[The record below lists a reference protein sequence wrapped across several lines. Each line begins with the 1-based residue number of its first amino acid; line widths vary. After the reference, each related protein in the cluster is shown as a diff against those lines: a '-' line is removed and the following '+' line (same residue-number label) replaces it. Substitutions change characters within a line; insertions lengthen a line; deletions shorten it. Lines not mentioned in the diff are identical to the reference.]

1 MLFDPAGM
9 KTREIYALMIDL
21 IIPRPIALVSTVAAS
36 GARNLAPFS
45 YYIGLSPRPP
55 LVGISVA
62 RRHGMQKDTAA
73 NIRETEQ
80 FVICATTEAI
90 LSQVVITSGDYASEV
105 DEFALSGLSPV
116 ASDLVAP
123 PRVAESPVAMECRL
137 DRMVDLHGSADLI
150 IGEVL
155 RFHVDDALLHNH
167 RIDPRRLQPV
177 GRLGSNLYSKLGE
190 LLVRDRP
197 Q

>member
-1 MLFDPAGM
+1 MQFDPAGM
-9 KTREIYALMIDL
+9 TTREIYALMIDL
-21 IIPRPIALVSTVAAS
+21 IVPRPIALVSTVAAN
-36 GARNLAPFS
+36 GTRNLAPFS
-45 YYIGLSPRPP
+45 YYTGLCPRPP
-55 LVGISVA
+55 LVAISVA
-62 RRHGMQKDTAA
+62 RRTGNHKDTAA

-90 LSQVVITSGDYASEV
+90 LSQAVLASGDYPTEV
-105 DEFALSGLSPV
+105 DEFALSGLSAV
-116 ASDLVAP
+116 DSDLVAP

-137 DRMVDLHGSADLI
+137 DRMIDLHGSADLI

-167 RIDPRRLQPV
+167 RVDPRRLQPV

-190 LLVRDRP
+190 ILLRDRP